1 MHLAASSTVVT
12 RSSTAL
18 RAGYVPDG
26 LTEAEWEAAKA
37 TRAKAAEDRK
47 KKFANKTFEVSLLFT
62 CAMSI
67 EALNCCH
74 WPHARVAC

>member
-1 MHLAASSTVVT
+1 MHLAASATVVT

-47 KKFANKTFEVSLLFT
+47 KKFANKTFEVSLLFACT
-62 CAMSI
+62 VSNGVLDC
-67 EALNCCH
+67 LYC
-74 WPHARVAC
+74 PRARAAC